1 METPRAM
8 EETPTEETWRS
19 NEAIV
24 NALDRLILK
33 AAPELDII
41 MSEIDSNQS
50 IKEKA
55 SGNMGVAFGFAISL
69 FCVFYERGRRANANK
84 LEAWDAAVAAAG
96 AHPMTQSLMARSA
109 ASVIDR
115 QAEGLTE

>member
-1 METPRAM
+1 M

-50 IKEKA
+50 IKDKA

-69 FCVFYERGRRANANK
+69 FCVF
-84 LEAWDAAVAAAG
+84 
-96 AHPMTQSLMARSA
+96 
-109 ASVIDR
+109 
-115 QAEGLTE
+115 